1 MSVYL
6 HILSWQM
13 DMATV
18 ASAKDR
24 LTSQDVVIS
33 NKENVQTISVT
44 ITNTTTERKS
54 YAKERRGKAG
64 AAGLG
69 PSGDM
74 MTAGDH
80 KATPA
85 MIEAP
90 PAQGGAGGDKGELV
104 AGMLFWAE
112 LACKRQQCSRSLLW

>member
-1 MSVYL
+1 
-6 HILSWQM
+6 M
-13 DMATV
+13 DV
-18 ASAKDR
+18 AAVSSSKDR
-24 LTSQDVVIS
+24 LTSQDVIIS

-54 YAKERRGKAG
+54 YAKERRGKTG

-74 MTAGDH
+74 ISAADH

-90 PAQGGAGGDKGELV
+90 PSQGGASGDKGEFV
-104 AGMLFWAE
+104 VGT
-112 LACKRQQCSRSLLW
+112 

>member
-1 MSVYL
+1 
-6 HILSWQM
+6 M

-74 MTAGDH
+74 MSAGDH
-80 KATPA
+80 KAMPA

-90 PAQGGAGGDKGELV
+90 PAQGGAGGDKGEI
-104 AGMLFWAE
+104 E
-112 LACKRQQCSRSLLW
+112 LACKRHQCSRSPLR